1 MFKFSKEKKYF
12 NNPSFFLIL
21 IAIVVA
27 SCQLIFNTKATN
39 QELSTINQ
47 QLSTKFNDYWYKG
60 KAEISSYN
68 ISIDRYDEI
77 RKGYNV
83 LVFVTEDFSKAKQV
97 KLDNPQSDP
106 NDKISVL
113 KLNSVQRFQTGIYD
127 YSLMSSIFTP
137 VNFDQNVHS
146 LKNNLSV
153 QDWCG
158 HVFTQLNTESDKGN
172 YKMTSFSYFEQ
183 EGDKNESFKTD
194 ILEDE
199 LFTRL
204 RINPDGIKTGN
215 IMAVP
220 ALYFS
225 RLRHVT
231 LKPYSAELNFSD
243 LNDSTRQ
250 CELKYPTLD
259 RTLSIYFSKN
269 FPYYINGWKEV
280 YRGKTLVMAQRNKML
295 MSDYWA
301 KHAIKFDSLRTEL
314 GLNPIKSEK

>member
-1 MFKFSKEKKYF
+1 MFKFPNKKNNF
-12 NNPSFFLIL
+12 NTSAFFLLL
-21 IAIVVA
+21 IVFFVL
-27 SCQLIFNTKATN
+27 SCQKIENNKAGYQQRTTN
-39 QELSTINQ
+39 NEQRT
-47 QLSTKFNDYWYKG
+47 TTFGDYWYKG

-68 ISIDRYDEI
+68 ISIDRYDET
-77 RKGYNV
+77 RNGYNV
-83 LVFVTEDFSKAKQV
+83 LVFVTEDFSKSKQV
-97 KLDNPQSDP
+97 KLDNPQSVP

-127 YSLMSSIFTP
+127 YSLMSSVFTP
-137 VNFDQNVHS
+137 VSFDQNLHS

-158 HVFTQLNTESDKGN
+158 HVFTQLNSESDKGY

-183 EGDKNESFKTD
+183 EGDKKESFKTD

-204 RINPDGIKTGN
+204 RINPEAIKTGT
-215 IMAVP
+215 IQAIP

-225 RLRHVT
+225 RLRHVA
-231 LKPYSAELNFSD
+231 LKSYPAELNFSD

-250 CELKYPTLD
+250 CELKYPSLD
-259 RTLSIYFSKN
+259 RALTISFSKN
-269 FPYYINGWKEV
+269 SPFYINGWKEV
-280 YRGKTLVMAQRNKML
+280 YRGKTLVIAQRNKTL

-301 KHAIKFDSLRTEL
+301 KHAIKFDSLRIEL
-314 GLNPIKSEK
+314 GLNPITN